1 MSNEKYYVPH
11 GTYWPIIGSIGISTL
26 FIGFA
31 NQMHDV
37 SWGWPVMVL
46 GFAIIAFMMFG
57 WLCTVVAESVGGM
70 YNSQVDRSFRW
81 GMSWFIFS
89 EVMFFAGF
97 FGLFKR
103 DWPDESKAWHL
114 RESKARLTVSPG
126 LTTESLGKTAQK
138 LLLPKTEP

>member
-57 WLCTVVAESVGGM
+57 
-70 YNSQVDRSFRW
+70 
-81 GMSWFIFS
+81 
-89 EVMFFAGF
+89 
-97 FGLFKR
+97 
-103 DWPDESKAWHL
+103 
-114 RESKARLTVSPG
+114 
-126 LTTESLGKTAQK
+126 
-138 LLLPKTEP
+138 

>member
-46 GFAIIAFMMFG
+46 G
-57 WLCTVVAESVGGM
+57 LCNYCIYDVWVAW
-70 YNSQVDRSFRW
+70 NSCS
-81 GMSWFIFS
+81 
-89 EVMFFAGF
+89 
-97 FGLFKR
+97 
-103 DWPDESKAWHL
+103 
-114 RESKARLTVSPG
+114 
-126 LTTESLGKTAQK
+126 
-138 LLLPKTEP
+138 